1 MNRTTTLLLSLLLV
15 AGTSISSV
23 QAQEQGNNAFSVD
36 ELTFNLDWNDTQF
49 DWSQTSCL
57 DLGVGEDASADPPLA
72 PEVARQAARRGSLIH
87 KLLERLPEAERVPMG
102 SGGGAWAT
110 DPAVAFQTYF
120 VPQGISADIIATEYG
135 LVSTQSG
142 GARKRARLRRDR
154 VSGSSA

>member
-57 DLGVGEDASADPPLA
+57 DLGEAGDSPADWKGHKRNQDDETPRNQPPSTNQIPAS
-72 PEVARQAARRGSLIH
+72 PE
-87 KLLERLPEAERVPMG
+87 E
-102 SGGGAWAT
+102 
-110 DPAVAFQTYF
+110 
-120 VPQGISADIIATEYG
+120 
-135 LVSTQSG
+135 
-142 GARKRARLRRDR
+142 
-154 VSGSSA
+154 